1 MGAIFEIISL
11 RKQAINAMLTSI
23 PRPHFI
29 LDKKKRTIK
38 NENQD
43 PDVIK
48 LPARQYG
55 INEKE
60 GVCC

>member
-1 MGAIFEIISL
+1 
-11 RKQAINAMLTSI
+11 MLTSI

-43 PDVIK
+43 PEVIK
-48 LPARQYG
+48 LPARRYG
-55 INEKE
+55 TKEKE
-60 GVCC
+60 EVC